1 MKNFIR
7 RLGERSPFLKHM
19 LTLVTGTALAQIGSI
34 LLQPVLSRIYTPE
47 VTGDLVVF
55 SSLTAIITSVAAL
68 RYDMTIMLP
77 KSDDEARQLKRLS
90 TRSVIATSVIFT
102 IISILVYPYV
112 KGKYGDMA
120 AFALLFG
127 GASVFLMADSSVIQY
142 WLNRK
147 LNYKAIA
154 INRAQQSLGIQLSQI
169 ALGLAGI
176 KSVLGL
182 LFGLLAG
189 QLGAWLNIQRKV
201 PDSKIP
207 PTPTTPS
214 IKSLAW
220 RYKKMPL
227 LNGPNTLVDAIR
239 FNGIIL
245 LLTFT
250 FGRAMGGEFSKAW
263 ALSEAPVA
271 LINGAISQV
280 FFQRLATV
288 ERGQMTPLVKYS
300 IKRAFL
306 IGIIPFTIFYFA
318 APPLLTWFLGPG
330 WENAGYYAQAL
341 TPWLYLQLATSPISY
356 IFIVT
361 EQQQLLLAFAV
372 LYAIGPLT
380 FLWLT
385 PFGALQTIQILSFIM
400 AGMLTLMLILSVNT
414 AKYYDRQPVPQ
425 ATLTAEE
432 IETEVE
438 AEKLEDEVINVDAA
452 EMLGFEDQPHE
463 NGKPEEGEE

>member
-1 MKNFIR
+1 MIEWIKKR
-7 RLGERSPFLKHM
+7 AGSSPFLKHM
-19 LTLVTGTALAQIGSI
+19 LTLVTGTALAQIASI
-34 LLQPVLSRIYTPE
+34 LLQPVLSRIYSPE

-55 SSLTAIITSVAAL
+55 SSLTAIVISVAAL

-90 TRSVIATSVIFT
+90 TRSIVISSAIFT
-102 IISILVYPYV
+102 LVSIALYPYI
-112 KGKYGDMA
+112 KTNYGTLA
-120 AFALLFG
+120 AVALLFG
-127 GASVFLMADSSVIQY
+127 GAYIFMAADSAAIQY

-154 INRAQQSLGIQLSQI
+154 INRAQQSIGGQLSQI
-169 ALGLAGI
+169 ILGAFGLRN
-176 KSVLGL
+176 VLGL

-189 QLGAWLNIQRKV
+189 QLGAYLNIRRKV
-201 PDSKIP
+201 PESKKPVP
-207 PTPTTPS
+207 PETPS
-214 IKSLAW
+214 MKELAW

-227 LNGPNTLVDAIR
+227 LNGPNTLVDAVR

-288 ERGQMTPLVKYS
+288 ERGEMTPLVKAA

-306 IGIIPFTIFYFA
+306 IGIVPFTLFYFL
-318 APPLLTWFLGPG
+318 APPLVGWYLGAN
-330 WENAGYYAQAL
+330 WDNAGYYAQAL
-341 TPWLYLQLATSPISY
+341 TPWLYLQLASSPIAY
-356 IFIVT
+356 IFVVT
-361 EQQQLLLAFAV
+361 EQQQRMLAFAV
-372 LYAIGPLT
+372 LYAIVPLT

-385 PFGALQTIQILSFIM
+385 PYNAVTTIQILSLIM
-400 AGMLTLMLILSVNT
+400 AGMLCLMLTMAVAT
-414 AKYYDRQPVPQ
+414 AQYFDRQKSEDHPEDE
-425 ATLTAEE
+425 EE
-432 IETEVE
+432 IEKELE
-438 AEKLEDEVINVDAA
+438 AEMLEGEVIDVDAA